1 MPAHYQGGKTAS
13 TGGETPPLRVIFYMI
28 WTIKTLLDWSTKYF
42 QDKEIESARLDA
54 ELLLAHTLKIRRL
67 DLYLQ
72 FDRPLKPEELADY
85 KSLLQRRIFHE
96 PVAYITGKKEFWSRE
111 FFVTPDVLIPR
122 PDTEVLIE
130 VARENMSEKK
140 HGFEI
145 GLGSGIL
152 AITLLLEFPE
162 LKMTAIEVSEKAI
175 AVAKKNADFHHVSDR
190 LEIIHG
196 DFFKEQISKNSYDF
210 IISNPPY
217 VSESEML
224 TLSPTI
230 LKYEPQNALIAGP
243 QGLDFYPAIAEFSRN
258 HLKENGFVAVEM
270 GETQAESVKNIFL
283 KSGFLTL
290 QIKKDYGQKDR
301 VLWVKRR

>member
-1 MPAHYQGGKTAS
+1 MPN
-13 TGGETPPLRVIFYMI
+13 
-28 WTIKTLLDWSTKYF
+28 WTIKTLIDWSTKYF
-42 QDKEIESARLDA
+42 QDKEVESARLDA

-85 KSLLQRRIFHE
+85 KSLVQRRILHE

-130 VARENMSEKK
+130 VARENMAGKN

-145 GLGSGIL
+145 GLGSGIIS
-152 AITLLLEFPE
+152 ITLLLEFPE

-175 AVAKKNADFHHVSDR
+175 LVAQKNAEFHGVSDR
-190 LEIIHG
+190 LQITYG
-196 DFFKEQISKNSYDF
+196 DFFSSFPLPLASYDF

-230 LKYEPQNALIAGP
+230 LKYEPQSALRAGS
-243 QGLDFYPAIAEFSRN
+243 QGLDFYPAIAEFSKN
-258 HLKENGFVAVEM
+258 HLKENGVVAVEI
-270 GETQAESVKNIFL
+270 GETQAESVQNIFS
-283 KSGFLTL
+283 KTGFSNIL
-290 QIKKDYGQKDR
+290 IKKDYAQKDR
-301 VLWVKRR
+301 VLLAQIH

>member
-1 MPAHYQGGKTAS
+1 MQT
-13 TGGETPPLRVIFYMI
+13 
-28 WTIKTLLDWSTKYF
+28 WTIKTLIDWSTKYF

-85 KSLLQRRIFHE
+85 KSLVQRRIAHE
-96 PVAYITGKKEFWSRE
+96 PVAYITGKKEFWSRD

-130 VARENMSEKK
+130 VARENIADKK

-145 GLGSGIL
+145 GLGSGII

-162 LKMTAIEVSEKAI
+162 LKMTAIEISEKAI
-175 AVAKKNADFHHVSDR
+175 FVAQKNAGFHGVSER
-190 LEIIHG
+190 LEIIHS
-196 DFFKEQISKNSYDF
+196 DFFSFFPSPLASYDF

-217 VSESEML
+217 VSESEMFKL
-224 TLSPTI
+224 APTI
-230 LKYEPQNALIAGP
+230 LKYEPRNALVAGP
-243 QGLDFYPAIAEFSRN
+243 QGLDFYPAIAEFSKN
-258 HLKENGFVAVEM
+258 HLKENGFVAFEM
-270 GETQAESVKNIFL
+270 GETQAKPVKIIFSKNGFSNI
-283 KSGFLTL
+283 
-290 QIKKDYGQKDR
+290 QIKKDYAQKDR
-301 VLWVKRR
+301 VFIGQL